1 MKRKLSLLL
10 LAALATFALC
20 APLSLAQEEEP
31 VTLTWFQTLDAK
43 ASASMQSMDE
53 SPTWQLIQ
61 EKHLDGGGLLGF
73 GDGYV
78 EIQLTKQVGGYAIAV
93 ATNEA
98 QRDTSVN
105 AWKRERLMKAGAD
118 CVIPDFTNTRRL
130 MDYIFGR

>member
-1 MKRKLSLLL
+1 MCGELVLR
-10 LAALATFALC
+10 
-20 APLSLAQEEEP
+20 
-31 VTLTWFQTLDAK
+31 
-43 ASASMQSMDE
+43 
-53 SPTWQLIQ
+53 QLIQ

-78 EIQLTKQVGGYAIAV
+78 EIQLTKQVGGYAVAV

-130 MDYIFGR
+130 MEYIFGR